1 MFDTYG
7 LKCSG
12 MVCGAL
18 LLWFSCSITQV
29 TVKGAEK
36 EGRDGKALS
45 FMSEQCQAAG
55 VREMM

>member
-1 MFDTYG
+1 
-7 LKCSG
+7 

-18 LLWFSCSITQV
+18 LLWFSCSITEV

-55 VREMM
+55 AREMM